1 MGKILALKRGHWV
14 DRINVKSINKITI
27 ARLSLYE

>member
-14 DRINVKSINKITI
+14 DRINVKSIKITI